1 MESKKSTKIKIISL
15 VASLVICFLLIGVSV
30 YAALTQTVTINN
42 NINITTGGQTEVAV
56 KVSEY
61 INTGKTAV
69 TASPESITGWT
80 EKVTKSATEQTKV
93 GSVTPIDF
101 NYTTGKNYY
110 AYKFEFTNSST
121 VQAYAHITA
130 SAVDNTQL
138 TIYYGEELSASMSSL
153 ENNIALDADVSLAA
167 TGGTG
172 EFYIIVAANEDLGE
186 LTAVEEA
193 IPFNI
198 NITIDQNA

>member
-61 INTGKTAV
+61 INEGESAV
-69 TASPESITGWT
+69 TTSPASIEGWT
-80 EKVTKSATEQTKV
+80 EKVTKSATEQTKE

-101 NYTTGKNYY
+101 NYTAGKNYY

-121 VQAYAHITA
+121 VQAYAHISA

-138 TIYYGEELSASMSSL
+138 TIYYGETLSASMSSL
-153 ENNIALDADVSLAA
+153 ENNIALDADVSLAG
-167 TGGTG
+167 TNGTG
-172 EFYIIVAANEDLGE
+172 EFYIIVAANVDLE
-186 LTAVEEA
+186 NLTAVA
-193 IPFNI
+193 QIPFNI

>member
-61 INTGKTAV
+61 INTGKTAI
-69 TASPESITGWT
+69 TQSPESITGWA
-80 EKVTKSATEQTKV
+80 EKVTKSATEQSAT

-101 NYTTGKNYY
+101 NYEAGKNYY

-153 ENNIALDADVSLAA
+153 ENNTALDADVSLAA
-167 TGGTG
+167 TDGTG
-172 EFYIIVAANEDLGE
+172 EFYIIVAANEALE
-186 LTAVEEA
+186 NLTAVA
-193 IPFNI
+193 QIPFNI

>member
-30 YAALTQTVTINN
+30 YAALIQTVTINN
-42 NINITTGGQTEVAV
+42 NINITTSGQTEVAV
-56 KVSEY
+56 TVSEY
-61 INTGKTAV
+61 INTGRDAV
-69 TASPESITGWT
+69 TASPTEITGWT
-80 EKVTKSATEQTKV
+80 PKVTKDATEQTEV

-101 NYTTGKNYY
+101 NHTTGKNYY

-138 TIYYGEELSASMSSL
+138 TIYYGETLSASMSSL
-153 ENNIALDADVSLAA
+153 TNGNPLNAVVSLADTDGA
-167 TGGTG
+167 GK
-172 EFYIIVAANEDLGE
+172 FYIIVAANKNLGE

-198 NITIDQNA
+198 SITIDQNA

>member
-61 INTGKTAV
+61 INAGTTAI
-69 TASPESITGWT
+69 TASPASITGWT
-80 EKVTKSATEQTKV
+80 EKVTKSATEQTKE

-101 NYTTGKNYY
+101 NLTTGKNYY

-121 VQAYAHITA
+121 VKAYAHISA
-130 SAVDNTQL
+130 SAVGNTQL
-138 TIYYGEELSASMSSL
+138 TIYYGETLSASMSSL
-153 ENNIALDADVSLAA
+153 ENNIALDADVDLDA

-172 EFYIIVAANEDLGE
+172 EFYIIVAANKALEN
-186 LTAVEEA
+186 LTAVAE

-198 NITIDQNA
+198 SITIDQNV